1 MANWK
6 KQKDLQKILLTL
18 TYHNKGES
26 KLIINIRVDHT
37 LADIETMEKV
47 SKDLKE
53 LFANLRENFD
63 IREYI
68 EINTCNRYEYF
79 IYTDDYDGQDLDCDN
94 EYVIIQYN
102 DDAILHLFRMS
113 SGLESMIIGED
124 QILGQIKDSKK
135 KSEKEGHCGKT
146 LDTIF
151 TKAIH
156 VGQVVRNKTKINQGS
171 ISIGSAA
178 VDLAEEHL
186 GDLQDKHVLVIGAG
200 KMGTLVAKALA
211 EKNLKAI
218 FVANRTYY
226 KAVGLAEEL
235 GGEAILFDNL
245 EEKLLNADLVISST
259 GSPHAIVNKER
270 LLRVFDEEIPKKMI
284 FIDIANPRD
293 IEDDVKELGIELFN
307 IDDLRGIAE
316 KNKKLRE
323 NEVIEAEKI
332 IENEFDLLK
341 ESFNLI
347 EINSLLGSLRE
358 SMEEIRQRES
368 QKGIVK
374 LNVVDAK
381 DIKTIDKMTQSIV
394 NKIFYDISENIK
406 ELAKEDEANSLKICE
421 ALLRK

>member
-1 MANWK
+1 M
-6 KQKDLQKILLTL
+6 
-18 TYHNKGES
+18 
-26 KLIINIRVDHT
+26 IINIRVDHT

-53 LFANLRENFD
+53 LFSTLKEKID
-63 IREYI
+63 IKEYI

-79 IYTDDYDGQDLDCDN
+79 LYTDDYADEDLDCDN

-102 DDAILHLFRMS
+102 DDAVLHLFRMS

-211 EKNLKAI
+211 EKSLKAI

-226 KAVGLAEEL
+226 KAVKLAEEL
-235 GGEAILFDNL
+235 DGEAILFDNL

-259 GSPHAIVNKER
+259 GSPHPIVNKER
-270 LLRVFDEEIPKKMI
+270 LLKVFGEEAPKKMI

-293 IEDDVKELGIELFN
+293 IEDDVKELGIDLFN

-323 NEVIEAEKI
+323 NEVIEAENI
-332 IENEFDLLK
+332 IESEFDLLK

-374 LNVVDAK
+374 LTTIDAK

-394 NKIFYDISENIK
+394 NKIFYDISESVKKSAKNNEEDVIK
-406 ELAKEDEANSLKICE
+406 MWEAILK
-421 ALLRK
+421 R

>member
-1 MANWK
+1 M
-6 KQKDLQKILLTL
+6 
-18 TYHNKGES
+18 
-26 KLIINIRVDHT
+26 IINIRVDHT

-53 LFANLRENFD
+53 LFSTLKEQMD
-63 IREYI
+63 VKEYI

-79 IYTDDYDGQDLDCDN
+79 LYAEDYNEFDLDCEN
-94 EYVIIQYN
+94 KYVIIQYS
-102 DDAILHLFRMS
+102 DEAVLHLFRMT

-124 QILGQIKDSKK
+124 QILGQVKDAKL
-135 KSEKEGHCGKT
+135 KSEREGHCGKK
-146 LDTIF
+146 LDAIF

-178 VDLAEEHL
+178 VDLAEENL
-186 GDLQDKHVLVIGAG
+186 GDLQDKNVLVIGAG

-226 KAVGLAEEL
+226 KAIKLAEEL
-235 GGEAILFDNL
+235 EGEAILFDNL

-259 GSPHAIVNKER
+259 GAPHAIINKSR
-270 LLRVFDEEIPKKMI
+270 LMKVFDEEIPKKMV

-293 IEDDVKELGIELFN
+293 IGEDVKEIGIDLFN

-323 NEVIEAEKI
+323 KEVIEAEKI
-332 IENEFDLLK
+332 IKSEFDLLK

-374 LNVVDAK
+374 LNSVDAK

-406 ELAKEDEANSLKICE
+406 KSAKNNEEDVIKMCE
-421 ALLRK
+421 TVFKKD

>member
-1 MANWK
+1 M
-6 KQKDLQKILLTL
+6 
-18 TYHNKGES
+18 
-26 KLIINIRVDHT
+26 IINIRVDHT

-53 LFANLRENFD
+53 LFSTLKEQID
-63 IREYI
+63 VKEYI

-79 IYTDDYDGQDLDCDN
+79 LYAEDYNELDLDCEN
-94 EYVIIQYN
+94 KYVIIQYS
-102 DDAILHLFRMS
+102 DEAVLHLFRMT

-124 QILGQIKDSKK
+124 QILGQVKDAKL
-135 KSEKEGHCGKT
+135 KSEREGHCGNK
-146 LDTIF
+146 LDAVF

-178 VDLAEEHL
+178 VDLAEENL
-186 GDLQDKHVLVIGAG
+186 GDLQDKNVLVIGAG

-226 KAVGLAEEL
+226 KAIRLAEEL
-235 GGEAILFDNL
+235 DGEAILFDNL

-259 GSPHAIVNKER
+259 GAPHAIINKAR
-270 LLRVFDEEIPKKMI
+270 LLNVFDEKIPKKMV

-293 IEDDVKELGIELFN
+293 IEEDVKEIGIDLFN

-323 NEVIEAEKI
+323 KEVIEAEKI
-332 IENEFDLLK
+332 IKSEFDLLK

-374 LNVVDAK
+374 LNSVDAK

-394 NKIFYDISENIK
+394 NKIFYDISENIRK
-406 ELAKEDEANSLKICE
+406 TAKNNEDEYIRICE
-421 ALLRK
+421 MILKGD

>member
-1 MANWK
+1 M
-6 KQKDLQKILLTL
+6 
-18 TYHNKGES
+18 
-26 KLIINIRVDHT
+26 IINIRVDHT

-47 SKDLKE
+47 SKDLKD
-53 LFANLRENFD
+53 LFSTLKEQID
-63 IREYI
+63 IKEYI

-79 IYTDDYDGQDLDCDN
+79 LYTDDCIDFDLDCEN
-94 EYVIIQYN
+94 KYIIIQYS
-102 DDAILHLFRMS
+102 DDAVLHLFRMT

-124 QILGQIKDSKK
+124 QILGQVKDSKR
-135 KSEKEGHCGKT
+135 KSEREGHCGKK
-146 LDTIF
+146 LDAVF

-186 GDLQDKHVLVIGAG
+186 GDLQDKNVLVIGAG

-226 KAVGLAEEL
+226 KAIKLAEEL
-235 GGEAILFDNL
+235 EGEAILFDNL
-245 EEKLLNADLVISST
+245 EEKLINADLVISST
-259 GSPHAIVNKER
+259 GAPHAIINKER
-270 LLRVFDEEIPKKMI
+270 LLKVFDEKIPKKMV

-293 IEDDVKELGIELFN
+293 IEEDVKELGIDLFN

-323 NEVIEAEKI
+323 REVIEAEKI
-332 IENEFDLLK
+332 IESEFDLLK

-347 EINSLLGSLRE
+347 EINSLLGNLRE

-374 LNVVDAK
+374 LNAVDAK

-394 NKIFYDISENIK
+394 NKIFYDISENIRK
-406 ELAKEDEANSLKICE
+406 TAKNNDEDIIKICE
-421 ALLRK
+421 MILKID

>member
-1 MANWK
+1 M
-6 KQKDLQKILLTL
+6 
-18 TYHNKGES
+18 
-26 KLIINIRVDHT
+26 IINIRVDHT

-53 LFANLRENFD
+53 LFSTLKEQID
-63 IREYI
+63 VKEYI

-79 IYTDDYDGQDLDCDN
+79 LYAEDYNELDLDCEN
-94 EYVIIQYN
+94 KYVIIQYS
-102 DDAILHLFRMS
+102 DEAVLHLFRMT

-124 QILGQIKDSKK
+124 QILGQVKDAKL
-135 KSEKEGHCGKT
+135 KSEREGHCGKK
-146 LDTIF
+146 LDAVF

-178 VDLAEEHL
+178 VDLAEENL
-186 GDLQDKHVLVIGAG
+186 GDLQDKNVLVIGAG

-226 KAVGLAEEL
+226 KAIRLAEEL
-235 GGEAILFDNL
+235 DGEAILFDNL

-259 GSPHAIVNKER
+259 GAPHAIINKAR
-270 LLRVFDEEIPKKMI
+270 LLKVFDEKIPKKMV

-293 IEDDVKELGIELFN
+293 IEEDVKEIGIDLFN

-323 NEVIEAEKI
+323 KEVIEAEKI
-332 IENEFDLLK
+332 IKSEFDLLK

-374 LNVVDAK
+374 LNSVDAK

-394 NKIFYDISENIK
+394 NKIFYDISENIRK
-406 ELAKEDEANSLKICE
+406 TAKNSEDDYIRICE
-421 ALLRK
+421 MILKGD

>member
-1 MANWK
+1 M
-6 KQKDLQKILLTL
+6 
-18 TYHNKGES
+18 
-26 KLIINIRVDHT
+26 IINIRVDHT

-47 SKDLKE
+47 SKDLKK
-53 LFANLRENFD
+53 LFSTLKEQID
-63 IREYI
+63 IKEYI

-79 IYTDDYDGQDLDCDN
+79 LYTDDYNELDLDCEN
-94 EYVIIQYN
+94 KYVIIQYS
-102 DDAILHLFRMS
+102 DEAVLHLFRMT
-113 SGLESMIIGED
+113 SGLESLIIGED
-124 QILGQIKDSKK
+124 QILGQVKDSKR
-135 KSEKEGHCGKT
+135 KSEKEGHCGKK
-146 LDTIF
+146 LDAVF

-178 VDLAEEHL
+178 VDLAEENL
-186 GDLQDKHVLVIGAG
+186 GDLQDKNVLVIGAG

-226 KAVGLAEEL
+226 KAIKLAEEL
-235 GGEAILFDNL
+235 DGEAILFDNL

-259 GSPHAIVNKER
+259 GAPHAIINKAR
-270 LLRVFDEEIPKKMI
+270 LLKVFDEKIPKKI
-284 FIDIANPRD
+284 VFIDIANPRD
-293 IEDDVKELGIELFN
+293 IEEDVKEIGIDLFN

-323 NEVIEAEKI
+323 KEVIEAEKI
-332 IENEFDLLK
+332 IKNEFDLLK

-374 LNVVDAK
+374 LNSIDAK

-394 NKIFYDISENIK
+394 NKIFYDISENIRK
-406 ELAKEDEANSLKICE
+406 TAKNNEKDYIRICE
-421 ALLRK
+421 MILKGD

>member
-1 MANWK
+1 M
-6 KQKDLQKILLTL
+6 
-18 TYHNKGES
+18 
-26 KLIINIRVDHT
+26 IINIRVDHT

-53 LFANLRENFD
+53 LFSTLKEQID
-63 IREYI
+63 VKEYI

-79 IYTDDYDGQDLDCDN
+79 LYTEDYNELDLDCEN
-94 EYVIIQYN
+94 KYVIIQYS
-102 DDAILHLFRMS
+102 DEAVLHLFRMT

-124 QILGQIKDSKK
+124 QILGQVKDAKL
-135 KSEKEGHCGKT
+135 KSEREGHCGKK
-146 LDTIF
+146 LDAVF

-178 VDLAEEHL
+178 VDLAEENL
-186 GDLQDKHVLVIGAG
+186 GDLQDKNVLVIGAG

-226 KAVGLAEEL
+226 KAIKLAEEL
-235 GGEAILFDNL
+235 DGEAILFDNL
-245 EEKLLNADLVISST
+245 EEKLINADLVISST
-259 GSPHAIVNKER
+259 GAPHAIINKSR
-270 LLRVFDEEIPKKMI
+270 LLKVFDEEMPKKMV

-293 IEDDVKELGIELFN
+293 IEEDVKEIGIDLFN

-323 NEVIEAEKI
+323 REVIEAEKI
-332 IENEFDLLK
+332 ITSEFDLLK

-374 LNVVDAK
+374 LNSVDAK

-394 NKIFYDISENIK
+394 NKIFYDISENIRK
-406 ELAKEDEANSLKICE
+406 TAKNNEEDYIRICE
-421 ALLRK
+421 MILKGD

>member
-1 MANWK
+1 M
-6 KQKDLQKILLTL
+6 
-18 TYHNKGES
+18 
-26 KLIINIRVDHT
+26 IINIRVDHT

-53 LFANLRENFD
+53 LFSTLKEQID
-63 IREYI
+63 VKEYI

-79 IYTDDYDGQDLDCDN
+79 LYAEDYNELDLDCEN
-94 EYVIIQYN
+94 KYVIIQYS
-102 DDAILHLFRMS
+102 DEAVLHLFRMT

-124 QILGQIKDSKK
+124 QILGQVKDAKL
-135 KSEKEGHCGKT
+135 KSEREGHCGKK
-146 LDTIF
+146 LDAVF

-178 VDLAEEHL
+178 VDLAEENL
-186 GDLQDKHVLVIGAG
+186 GDLQDKNVLVIGAG

-226 KAVGLAEEL
+226 KAIKLAEEL
-235 GGEAILFDNL
+235 DGEAILFDNL

-259 GSPHAIVNKER
+259 GAPHAIINKAR
-270 LLRVFDEEIPKKMI
+270 LLKVFDEKIPKKMV

-293 IEDDVKELGIELFN
+293 IEEDVKEIGIDLFN

-323 NEVIEAEKI
+323 KEVIEAEKI
-332 IENEFDLLK
+332 IKSEFDLLK

-374 LNVVDAK
+374 LNSVDAK

-394 NKIFYDISENIK
+394 NKIFYDISENIRK
-406 ELAKEDEANSLKICE
+406 TAKNNEDDYIRICE
-421 ALLRK
+421 MILKGD

>member
-1 MANWK
+1 MKPINC
-6 KQKDLQKILLTL
+6 QT
-18 TYHNKGES
+18 KGES

-53 LFANLRENFD
+53 LFSNLRENMD
-63 IREYI
+63 IKEYI

-79 IYTDDYDGQDLDCDN
+79 LYTDDYDSEDLDCDN

-146 LDTIF
+146 LNPIF

-226 KAVGLAEEL
+226 KAIKLAEEL
-235 GGEAILFDNL
+235 DGEAILFDNL
-245 EEKLLNADLVISST
+245 EEKLINADLVISST
-259 GSPHAIVNKER
+259 GAPHAIINKAR
-270 LLRVFDEEIPKKMI
+270 LLKVFDEKIPKKMV

-293 IEDDVKELGIELFN
+293 IEEDVKEIGIDLFN

-323 NEVIEAEKI
+323 KEVIEAEKI
-332 IENEFDLLK
+332 IKSEFDLLK

-374 LNVVDAK
+374 LTTIDAK
-381 DIKTIDKMTQSIV
+381 DIKVIDKMTQSIV

-406 ELAKEDEANSLKICE
+406 KSAKDNEEDAIKICE
-421 ALLRK
+421 AILKR

>member
-1 MANWK
+1 
-6 KQKDLQKILLTL
+6 
-18 TYHNKGES
+18 
-26 KLIINIRVDHT
+26 LIINIRVDHT

-53 LFANLRENFD
+53 LFSTLKEQID
-63 IREYI
+63 VKEYI

-79 IYTDDYDGQDLDCDN
+79 LYAEDYNELDLDCEN
-94 EYVIIQYN
+94 KYVIIQYS
-102 DDAILHLFRMS
+102 DEAVLHLFRMT

-124 QILGQIKDSKK
+124 QILGQVKDAKL
-135 KSEKEGHCGKT
+135 KSEREGHCGNK
-146 LDTIF
+146 LDAVF

-178 VDLAEEHL
+178 VDLAEENL
-186 GDLQDKHVLVIGAG
+186 GDLQDKNVLVIGAG

-226 KAVGLAEEL
+226 KAIRLAEEL
-235 GGEAILFDNL
+235 DGEAILFDNL

-259 GSPHAIVNKER
+259 GAPHAIINKTR
-270 LLRVFDEEIPKKMI
+270 LLNVFDEKIPKKMV

-293 IEDDVKELGIELFN
+293 IEEDVKEIGIDLFN

-323 NEVIEAEKI
+323 REVIEAEKI
-332 IENEFDLLK
+332 ITSEFDLLK

-374 LNVVDAK
+374 LNSVDAK

-394 NKIFYDISENIK
+394 NKIFYDISENIRK
-406 ELAKEDEANSLKICE
+406 TAKNNEDEYIRICE
-421 ALLRK
+421 MILKGD

>member
-1 MANWK
+1 M
-6 KQKDLQKILLTL
+6 
-18 TYHNKGES
+18 
-26 KLIINIRVDHT
+26 IINIRVDHT
-37 LADIETMEKV
+37 LADIETMENV

-53 LFANLRENFD
+53 LFSTLKENID
-63 IREYI
+63 IKEYI

-79 IYTDDYDGQDLDCDN
+79 LYTDDYNKLDLDCEN
-94 EYVIIQYN
+94 KYVIIQYN
-102 DDAILHLFRMS
+102 DEAVLHLFRMT

-124 QILGQIKDSKK
+124 QILGQVKDAKR
-135 KSEKEGHCGKT
+135 KSEREGHCGKK
-146 LDTIF
+146 LDAVF

-156 VGQVVRNKTKINQGS
+156 VGRVVRNKTKINQGS

-226 KAVGLAEEL
+226 KAIKLAEEL
-235 GGEAILFDNL
+235 EGEAILFDNL

-259 GSPHAIVNKER
+259 GAPHAIINKER
-270 LLRVFDEEIPKKMI
+270 LLRVFDENIPNKMI

-293 IEDDVKELGIELFN
+293 IAEDVKEIGIDLFN

-323 NEVIEAEKI
+323 REVIEAEKI
-332 IENEFDLLK
+332 IESEFDLLK

-374 LNVVDAK
+374 LNAVDAK
-381 DIKTIDKMTQSIV
+381 DIKVIDKMTQSIV
-394 NKIFYDISENIK
+394 NKIFYDISEGIK
-406 ELAKEDEANSLKICE
+406 KSAKENEDDVIKMCETILK
-421 ALLRK
+421 RD

>member
-1 MANWK
+1 MKGKAIAERNW
-6 KQKDLQKILLTL
+6 
-18 TYHNKGES
+18 
-26 KLIINIRVDHT
+26 
-37 LADIETMEKV
+37 M
-47 SKDLKE
+47 
-53 LFANLRENFD
+53 LFSQR
-63 IREYI
+63 
-68 EINTCNRYEYF
+68 
-79 IYTDDYDGQDLDCDN
+79 QS
-94 EYVIIQYN
+94 V
-102 DDAILHLFRMS
+102 
-113 SGLESMIIGED
+113 
-124 QILGQIKDSKK
+124 
-135 KSEKEGHCGKT
+135 
-146 LDTIF
+146 F

-178 VDLAEEHL
+178 VDLAEENL
-186 GDLQDKHVLVIGAG
+186 GDLQDKNVLVIGAG

-226 KAVGLAEEL
+226 KAIKLAEEL
-235 GGEAILFDNL
+235 DGEAILFDNL

-259 GSPHAIVNKER
+259 GAPHAIINKAR
-270 LLRVFDEEIPKKMI
+270 LLKVFDEKIPKKMV

-293 IEDDVKELGIELFN
+293 IEEDVKEIGIDLFN

-323 NEVIEAEKI
+323 KEVIEAEKI
-332 IENEFDLLK
+332 IKSEFDLLK

-374 LNVVDAK
+374 LNSVDAK

-394 NKIFYDISENIK
+394 NKIFYDISENIRK
-406 ELAKEDEANSLKICE
+406 TAKNSEDDYIRICE
-421 ALLRK
+421 MILKGD

>member
-1 MANWK
+1 M
-6 KQKDLQKILLTL
+6 
-18 TYHNKGES
+18 
-26 KLIINIRVDHT
+26 IINIRVDHT

-47 SKDLKE
+47 SKDLKK
-53 LFANLRENFD
+53 LFSAIKEEID
-63 IREYI
+63 IKEYI

-79 IYTDDYDGQDLDCDN
+79 LYTDDCKDLDLDCEN
-94 EYVIIQYN
+94 KYIIIQYN
-102 DDAILHLFRMS
+102 DDAVLHLFRMT

-124 QILGQIKDSKK
+124 QILGQVKDSKR
-135 KSEKEGHCGKT
+135 KSEREGHCGKK
-146 LDTIF
+146 LDAVF

-226 KAVGLAEEL
+226 KAIKLAEEL
-235 GGEAILFDNL
+235 DGEAILFDNL
-245 EEKLLNADLVISST
+245 EEKLTNADLVISST
-259 GSPHAIVNKER
+259 GAPHPIVNKER
-270 LLRVFDEEIPKKMI
+270 LLRVFNEKIPEKMI

-293 IEDDVKELGIELFN
+293 IEEDVKELGIDLFN

-323 NEVIEAEKI
+323 KEVIEAEKI

-347 EINSLLGSLRE
+347 EINALLGSLRE

-374 LNVVDAK
+374 LNKVDAK
-381 DIKTIDKMTQSIV
+381 DIKTIDKMTKSIV
-394 NKIFYDISENIK
+394 NKIFYDISENIRK
-406 ELAKEDEANSLKICE
+406 TAKNNDEEFKKVILEIDQ
-421 ALLRK
+421 

>member
-1 MANWK
+1 M
-6 KQKDLQKILLTL
+6 
-18 TYHNKGES
+18 
-26 KLIINIRVDHT
+26 IINIRVDHT

-47 SKDLKE
+47 SKDLKD
-53 LFANLRENFD
+53 LFSTLKEQID
-63 IREYI
+63 IKEYI

-79 IYTDDYDGQDLDCDN
+79 LYTDDCIDFDLDCEN
-94 EYVIIQYN
+94 KYIIIQYS
-102 DDAILHLFRMS
+102 DDAVLHLFRMT

-124 QILGQIKDSKK
+124 QILGQVKDSKR
-135 KSEKEGHCGKT
+135 KSEREGHCGKK
-146 LDTIF
+146 LDAVF

-186 GDLQDKHVLVIGAG
+186 GDLQDKNVLVIGAG

-226 KAVGLAEEL
+226 KAIKLAEEL
-235 GGEAILFDNL
+235 EGEAILFDNL
-245 EEKLLNADLVISST
+245 EEKFI
-259 GSPHAIVNKER
+259 NKER
-270 LLRVFDEEIPKKMI
+270 LLKVFDEKIPKKMV

-293 IEDDVKELGIELFN
+293 IEEDVKELGIDLFN

-323 NEVIEAEKI
+323 REVIEAEKI
-332 IENEFDLLK
+332 IESEFDLLK

-347 EINSLLGSLRE
+347 EINSLLGNLRE

-368 QKGIVK
+368 QKGIV
-374 LNVVDAK
+374 
-381 DIKTIDKMTQSIV
+381 V
-394 NKIFYDISENIK
+394 NKIFYDISENIRK
-406 ELAKEDEANSLKICE
+406 TAKNNDEDIIKICE
-421 ALLRK
+421 MILKID

>member
-1 MANWK
+1 M
-6 KQKDLQKILLTL
+6 
-18 TYHNKGES
+18 
-26 KLIINIRVDHT
+26 IINIRVDHT

-53 LFANLRENFD
+53 VFSTLKEQID
-63 IREYI
+63 VKEYI

-79 IYTDDYDGQDLDCDN
+79 LYAEDYNELDLDCEN
-94 EYVIIQYN
+94 KYVIIQYS
-102 DDAILHLFRMS
+102 DEAVLHLFRMT

-124 QILGQIKDSKK
+124 QILGQVKDAKL
-135 KSEKEGHCGKT
+135 KSEREGHCGNK
-146 LDTIF
+146 LDAVF

-178 VDLAEEHL
+178 VDLAEENL
-186 GDLQDKHVLVIGAG
+186 GDLQDKNVLVIGAG

-226 KAVGLAEEL
+226 KAIRLAEEL
-235 GGEAILFDNL
+235 DGEAILFDNL

-259 GSPHAIVNKER
+259 GAPHAIINKTR
-270 LLRVFDEEIPKKMI
+270 LLNVFDEKIPKKMV

-293 IEDDVKELGIELFN
+293 IEEDVKEIGIDLFN

-323 NEVIEAEKI
+323 REVIEAEKI
-332 IENEFDLLK
+332 ITSEFDLLK

-374 LNVVDAK
+374 LNSVDAK

-394 NKIFYDISENIK
+394 NKIFYDISENIRK
-406 ELAKEDEANSLKICE
+406 TAKNNEDDYVRICE
-421 ALLRK
+421 MILKGD

>member
-1 MANWK
+1 M
-6 KQKDLQKILLTL
+6 
-18 TYHNKGES
+18 
-26 KLIINIRVDHT
+26 IINIRVDHT

-53 LFANLRENFD
+53 LFSNLKENFD
-63 IREYI
+63 IREYV

-79 IYTDDYDGQDLDCDN
+79 LYTDVDDDSLDCDN
-94 EYVIIQYN
+94 EYVIIEYD
-102 DDAILHLFRMS
+102 DDAIMHLFRMS

-124 QILGQIKDSKK
+124 QILGQIKDSKN
-135 KSEKEGHCGKT
+135 KSEKEGHCGKV
-146 LDTIF
+146 LGAIF

-186 GDLQDKHVLVIGAG
+186 GDLQGKCVLVIGAG

-226 KAVGLAEEL
+226 KAVQLAKEL
-235 GGEAILFDNL
+235 DGEAILFDNL
-245 EEKLLNADLVISST
+245 EENLLHAELVISST
-259 GSPHAIVNKER
+259 GSPHAIINKNR
-270 LLRVFDEEIPKKMI
+270 LLKVFGQEVPEKMI

-293 IEDDVKELGIELFN
+293 IEDDVKELGIDLFN

-332 IENEFDLLK
+332 IENEFVLLK
-341 ESFNLI
+341 DSFNLI
-347 EINSLLGSLRE
+347 EINSVLGSLRE
-358 SMEEIRQRES
+358 SMEEIRQRET

-394 NKIFYDISENIK
+394 NKIFYDISENVKKAAKDDEEDVIK
-406 ELAKEDEANSLKICE
+406 MCELILK
-421 ALLRK
+421 R

>member
-1 MANWK
+1 M
-6 KQKDLQKILLTL
+6 
-18 TYHNKGES
+18 
-26 KLIINIRVDHT
+26 IINIRVDHT

-47 SKDLKE
+47 SKDLKK
-53 LFANLRENFD
+53 LFSTLKEQID
-63 IREYI
+63 IKEYI

-79 IYTDDYDGQDLDCDN
+79 LYTDDYNELDLDCEN
-94 EYVIIQYN
+94 KYVIIQYS
-102 DDAILHLFRMS
+102 DEAVLHLFRMT
-113 SGLESMIIGED
+113 SGLESLIIGED
-124 QILGQIKDSKK
+124 QILGQVKDSKR
-135 KSEKEGHCGKT
+135 KSEKEGHCGKK
-146 LDTIF
+146 LDAVF

-178 VDLAEEHL
+178 VDLAEENL
-186 GDLQDKHVLVIGAG
+186 GDLQDKNVLVIGAG

-226 KAVGLAEEL
+226 KAIKLAEEL
-235 GGEAILFDNL
+235 DGEAILFDNL

-259 GSPHAIVNKER
+259 GAPHAIINKAR
-270 LLRVFDEEIPKKMI
+270 LLKVFDEKIPKKI
-284 FIDIANPRD
+284 VFIDIANPRD
-293 IEDDVKELGIELFN
+293 IEEDVKEIGIDLFN

-323 NEVIEAEKI
+323 KEVIEAEKI
-332 IENEFDLLK
+332 IKNEFDLLK

-374 LNVVDAK
+374 LNSIDAK

-406 ELAKEDEANSLKICE
+406 ELAKEDEEDTLKICE
-421 ALLRK
+421 ALLKR

>member
-1 MANWK
+1 M
-6 KQKDLQKILLTL
+6 
-18 TYHNKGES
+18 
-26 KLIINIRVDHT
+26 IINIRVDHT

-53 LFANLRENFD
+53 LFSTLKEQID
-63 IREYI
+63 VKEYI

-79 IYTDDYDGQDLDCDN
+79 LYAEDYNELDLDCEN
-94 EYVIIQYN
+94 KYVIIQYS
-102 DDAILHLFRMS
+102 DEAVLHLFRMT

-124 QILGQIKDSKK
+124 QILGQVKDAKL
-135 KSEKEGHCGKT
+135 KSEREGHCGNK
-146 LDTIF
+146 LDAVF

-178 VDLAEEHL
+178 VDLAEENL
-186 GDLQDKHVLVIGAG
+186 GDLQDKNVLVIGAG

-226 KAVGLAEEL
+226 KAIRLAEEL
-235 GGEAILFDNL
+235 DGEAILFDNL

-259 GSPHAIVNKER
+259 GAPHAIINKTR
-270 LLRVFDEEIPKKMI
+270 LLNVFDEKIPKKMV

-293 IEDDVKELGIELFN
+293 IEEDVKEIGIDLFN

-323 NEVIEAEKI
+323 REVIEAEKI
-332 IENEFDLLK
+332 ITSEFDLLK

-374 LNVVDAK
+374 LNSVDAK

-394 NKIFYDISENIK
+394 NKIFYDISENIRK
-406 ELAKEDEANSLKICE
+406 TAKNNEDEYIRICE
-421 ALLRK
+421 MILKGDWILIVLKK

>member
-1 MANWK
+1 M
-6 KQKDLQKILLTL
+6 
-18 TYHNKGES
+18 
-26 KLIINIRVDHT
+26 IINIRVDHT

-53 LFANLRENFD
+53 LFSTLKEKID
-63 IREYI
+63 IKEYI

-79 IYTDDYDGQDLDCDN
+79 LYTDDYADEDLDCDN

-102 DDAILHLFRMS
+102 DDAVLHLFRMS

-226 KAVGLAEEL
+226 KAVKLAEEL
-235 GGEAILFDNL
+235 DGEAILFDNL

-259 GSPHAIVNKER
+259 GSPHPIVNKER
-270 LLRVFDEEIPKKMI
+270 LLKVFGEEAPKKMI

-293 IEDDVKELGIELFN
+293 IEDDVKELGIDLFN

-323 NEVIEAEKI
+323 NEVIEAENI
-332 IENEFDLLK
+332 IESEFDLLK

-368 QKGIVK
+368 
-374 LNVVDAK
+374 
-381 DIKTIDKMTQSIV
+381 IKYFMTFLKVLKNQLKTMRKMS
-394 NKIFYDISENIK
+394 
-406 ELAKEDEANSLKICE
+406 
-421 ALLRK
+421 

>member
-1 MANWK
+1 M
-6 KQKDLQKILLTL
+6 
-18 TYHNKGES
+18 
-26 KLIINIRVDHT
+26 IINIRVDHT

-47 SKDLKE
+47 SNDLKE
-53 LFANLRENFD
+53 LFSTLKEKID
-63 IREYI
+63 IKEYI

-79 IYTDDYDGQDLDCDN
+79 LYTDDYADEDLDCDN

-102 DDAILHLFRMS
+102 DDAVLHLFRMS

-146 LDTIF
+146 LDTVF

-226 KAVGLAEEL
+226 KAVKLAEEL
-235 GGEAILFDNL
+235 EGEAILFDNL

-259 GSPHAIVNKER
+259 GSPHPIVNKER
-270 LLRVFDEEIPKKMI
+270 LLRVFDKEVPEKMI

-293 IEDDVKELGIELFN
+293 IEDDVKELGIDLFN
-307 IDDLRGIAE
+307 IDDLRGIAD

-374 LNVVDAK
+374 LNSVDEK

-394 NKIFYDISENIK
+394 NKIFYDISESVKKSAKDNEEDVIK
-406 ELAKEDEANSLKICE
+406 MCE
-421 ALLRK
+421 AILKR

>member
-1 MANWK
+1 M
-6 KQKDLQKILLTL
+6 
-18 TYHNKGES
+18 
-26 KLIINIRVDHT
+26 IINIRVDHT

-53 LFANLRENFD
+53 LFSTLKEQID
-63 IREYI
+63 VKEYI

-79 IYTDDYDGQDLDCDN
+79 LYAEDYNELDLDCEN
-94 EYVIIQYN
+94 KYVIIQYS
-102 DDAILHLFRMS
+102 DEAVLHLFRMT

-124 QILGQIKDSKK
+124 QILGQVKDAKL
-135 KSEKEGHCGKT
+135 KSEREGHCGKK
-146 LDTIF
+146 LDAIF

-178 VDLAEEHL
+178 VDLAEENL
-186 GDLQDKHVLVIGAG
+186 GELQDKNVLVIGAG

-226 KAVGLAEEL
+226 KAIKLAEEL
-235 GGEAILFDNL
+235 EGEAILFDNL
-245 EEKLLNADLVISST
+245 EEKLINADLVISST
-259 GSPHAIVNKER
+259 GAPHAIINKAR
-270 LLRVFDEEIPKKMI
+270 LLKVFDEKIPKKMV

-293 IEDDVKELGIELFN
+293 IEEDVKEIGIDLFN

-323 NEVIEAEKI
+323 KEVIEAEKI
-332 IENEFDLLK
+332 IKSEFDLLK

-374 LNVVDAK
+374 LNSVDAK

-394 NKIFYDISENIK
+394 NKIFYDISENIRK
-406 ELAKEDEANSLKICE
+406 TAKNSEDDYIRICE
-421 ALLRK
+421 MILKGD

>member
-1 MANWK
+1 M
-6 KQKDLQKILLTL
+6 
-18 TYHNKGES
+18 
-26 KLIINIRVDHT
+26 IINIRVDHT
-37 LADIETMEKV
+37 LADIETMENV

-53 LFANLRENFD
+53 LFSTLKENID
-63 IREYI
+63 IKEYI

-79 IYTDDYDGQDLDCDN
+79 LYTDDYNKLDLDCEN
-94 EYVIIQYN
+94 KYVIIQYN
-102 DDAILHLFRMS
+102 DEAVLHLFRMT

-124 QILGQIKDSKK
+124 QILGQVKDAKR
-135 KSEKEGHCGKT
+135 KSEREGHCGKK
-146 LDTIF
+146 LDAVF

-226 KAVGLAEEL
+226 KAIKLAEEL
-235 GGEAILFDNL
+235 EGEAILFDNL

-259 GSPHAIVNKER
+259 GAPHAIINKER
-270 LLRVFDEEIPKKMI
+270 LLRVFDEDIPNKMI

-293 IEDDVKELGIELFN
+293 IAEDVKEIGIDLFN

-323 NEVIEAEKI
+323 REVIEAEKI
-332 IENEFDLLK
+332 IESEFDLLK

-374 LNVVDAK
+374 LNAVDAK
-381 DIKTIDKMTQSIV
+381 DIKVIDKMTQSIV
-394 NKIFYDISENIK
+394 NKIFYDISEGIK
-406 ELAKEDEANSLKICE
+406 KSAKENEDDVIKMCETILK
-421 ALLRK
+421 RD

>member
-1 MANWK
+1 M
-6 KQKDLQKILLTL
+6 
-18 TYHNKGES
+18 
-26 KLIINIRVDHT
+26 IINIRVDHT

-53 LFANLRENFD
+53 LFSTLKEQID
-63 IREYI
+63 VKEYI

-79 IYTDDYDGQDLDCDN
+79 LYTEDYNELDLDCEN
-94 EYVIIQYN
+94 KYVIIQYS
-102 DDAILHLFRMS
+102 DEAVLHLFRMT

-124 QILGQIKDSKK
+124 QILGQVKDAKL
-135 KSEKEGHCGKT
+135 KSEREGHCGKK
-146 LDTIF
+146 LDAVF

-178 VDLAEEHL
+178 VDLAEENL
-186 GDLQDKHVLVIGAG
+186 GDLQDKNVLVIGAG

-226 KAVGLAEEL
+226 KAIKLAEEL
-235 GGEAILFDNL
+235 DGEAILFDNL
-245 EEKLLNADLVISST
+245 EEKLINADLVISST
-259 GSPHAIVNKER
+259 GAPHAIINKSR
-270 LLRVFDEEIPKKMI
+270 LLKVFDDKIPKKMV

-293 IEDDVKELGIELFN
+293 IEEDVKEIGIDLFN

-323 NEVIEAEKI
+323 REVIEAEKI
-332 IENEFDLLK
+332 ITSEFDLLK

-374 LNVVDAK
+374 LNSVDAK

-394 NKIFYDISENIK
+394 NKIFYDISENIRK
-406 ELAKEDEANSLKICE
+406 TAKNNEEDYIRICE
-421 ALLRK
+421 MILKGD

>member
-1 MANWK
+1 MKPINC
-6 KQKDLQKILLTL
+6 QT
-18 TYHNKGES
+18 KGES

-53 LFANLRENFD
+53 LFSNLRENMD
-63 IREYI
+63 IKEYI

-79 IYTDDYDGQDLDCDN
+79 LYTDDYDSEDLDCDN

-146 LDTIF
+146 LNPIF

-226 KAVGLAEEL
+226 KAVKLAEEL
-235 GGEAILFDNL
+235 DGEAILFDNL

-259 GSPHAIVNKER
+259 GSPHPIVNKER
-270 LLRVFDEEIPKKMI
+270 LLKVFGEKVPEKMI

-374 LNVVDAK
+374 LNTIDAK
-381 DIKTIDKMTQSIV
+381 DIKVIDKMTQSIV

-406 ELAKEDEANSLKICE
+406 KSAKENEEDAIKICE
-421 ALLRK
+421 AILKK

>member
-1 MANWK
+1 M
-6 KQKDLQKILLTL
+6 
-18 TYHNKGES
+18 
-26 KLIINIRVDHT
+26 IINIRVDHT

-53 LFANLRENFD
+53 LFSALKEQID
-63 IREYI
+63 VKEYI

-79 IYTDDYDGQDLDCDN
+79 LYAEDYNELDLDCEN
-94 EYVIIQYN
+94 KYVIIQYS
-102 DDAILHLFRMS
+102 DEAVLHLFRMT

-124 QILGQIKDSKK
+124 QILGQVKEAKL
-135 KSEKEGHCGKT
+135 KSEREGHCGKK
-146 LDTIF
+146 LDAVF

-178 VDLAEEHL
+178 VDLAEENL
-186 GDLQDKHVLVIGAG
+186 GDLQDKNVLVIGAG

-226 KAVGLAEEL
+226 KAIKLAEEL
-235 GGEAILFDNL
+235 DGEAILFDNL

-259 GSPHAIVNKER
+259 GAPHAIINKAR
-270 LLRVFDEEIPKKMI
+270 LLKVFDEKIPKKMV

-293 IEDDVKELGIELFN
+293 IEEDVKEIGIDLFN

-323 NEVIEAEKI
+323 KEVIEAEKI
-332 IENEFDLLK
+332 IKSEFELLK

-374 LNVVDAK
+374 LNSVDAK

-394 NKIFYDISENIK
+394 NKIFYDISENIRK
-406 ELAKEDEANSLKICE
+406 TAKNNEEDYIRICE
-421 ALLRK
+421 MILKGE

>member
-1 MANWK
+1 M
-6 KQKDLQKILLTL
+6 
-18 TYHNKGES
+18 
-26 KLIINIRVDHT
+26 IINIRVDHT

-53 LFANLRENFD
+53 LFSALKEQID
-63 IREYI
+63 VKEYI

-79 IYTDDYDGQDLDCDN
+79 LYAEDYNELDLDCEN
-94 EYVIIQYN
+94 KYVIIQYS
-102 DDAILHLFRMS
+102 DEAVLHLFRMT

-124 QILGQIKDSKK
+124 QILGQVKDAKL
-135 KSEKEGHCGKT
+135 KSEREGHCGKK
-146 LDTIF
+146 LDAVF

-178 VDLAEEHL
+178 VDLAEENL
-186 GDLQDKHVLVIGAG
+186 GDLQDKNVLVIGAG

-226 KAVGLAEEL
+226 KAIKLAEEL
-235 GGEAILFDNL
+235 DGEAILFDNL

-259 GSPHAIVNKER
+259 GAPHAIINKAR
-270 LLRVFDEEIPKKMI
+270 LLKVFDEKIPKKMV

-293 IEDDVKELGIELFN
+293 IEEDVKEIGIDLFN

-323 NEVIEAEKI
+323 KEVIEAEKI
-332 IENEFDLLK
+332 IKSEFDLLK

-374 LNVVDAK
+374 LNSVDAK

-394 NKIFYDISENIK
+394 NKIFYDISENIRK
-406 ELAKEDEANSLKICE
+406 TAKNSEDDYIRICE
-421 ALLRK
+421 MILKGD

>member
-1 MANWK
+1 MLKN
-6 KQKDLQKILLTL
+6 ILKSIQT
-18 TYHNKGES
+18 
-26 KLIINIRVDHT
+26 
-37 LADIETMEKV
+37 
-47 SKDLKE
+47 LKE
-53 LFANLRENFD
+53 QID
-63 IREYI
+63 VKEYI

-79 IYTDDYDGQDLDCDN
+79 LYAEDYNELDLDCEN
-94 EYVIIQYN
+94 KYVIIQYS
-102 DDAILHLFRMS
+102 DEAVLHLFRMT

-124 QILGQIKDSKK
+124 QILGQVKDAKL
-135 KSEKEGHCGKT
+135 KSEREGHCGKK
-146 LDTIF
+146 LDAVF

-178 VDLAEEHL
+178 VDLAEENL
-186 GDLQDKHVLVIGAG
+186 GDLQDKNVLVIGAG

-226 KAVGLAEEL
+226 KAIKLAEEL
-235 GGEAILFDNL
+235 DGEAILFDNL
-245 EEKLLNADLVISST
+245 EEKLINADLVISST
-259 GSPHAIVNKER
+259 GAPHAIINKAR
-270 LLRVFDEEIPKKMI
+270 LLKVFDEKIPKKMV

-293 IEDDVKELGIELFN
+293 IEEDVKEIGIDLFN

-323 NEVIEAEKI
+323 KEVIEAEKI
-332 IENEFDLLK
+332 IKSEFDLLK

-374 LNVVDAK
+374 LNSVDAK

-394 NKIFYDISENIK
+394 NKIFYDISENIRK
-406 ELAKEDEANSLKICE
+406 TAKNSEDDYIRICE
-421 ALLRK
+421 MILKGD

>member
-1 MANWK
+1 M
-6 KQKDLQKILLTL
+6 
-18 TYHNKGES
+18 
-26 KLIINIRVDHT
+26 IINIRVDHT

-53 LFANLRENFD
+53 LFSALKERID
-63 IREYI
+63 IKEYI

-79 IYTDDYDGQDLDCDN
+79 LYTDEYNDEDLDCDN

-102 DDAILHLFRMS
+102 DDAVLHLFRMS
-113 SGLESMIIGED
+113 SGIESMIIGED
-124 QILGQIKDSKK
+124 QILGQIKDSKR

-226 KAVGLAEEL
+226 KAVKLAEEL
-235 GGEAILFDNL
+235 EGEAILFDNL

-259 GSPHAIVNKER
+259 GSPHPIVNKER
-270 LLRVFDEEIPKKMI
+270 LLRVFGEEVPKKMI

-293 IEDDVKELGIELFN
+293 IEDDVKELGIDLFN

-332 IENEFDLLK
+332 IENEFNLLK
-341 ESFNLI
+341 ESFKLI
-347 EINSLLGSLRE
+347 EINSILGSLRE

-394 NKIFYDISENIK
+394 NKIFYDISESIK
-406 ELAKEDEANSLKICE
+406 KSAKNNEEDVIKMCE
-421 ALLRK
+421 TVFKR

>member
-1 MANWK
+1 M
-6 KQKDLQKILLTL
+6 
-18 TYHNKGES
+18 
-26 KLIINIRVDHT
+26 IINIRVDHT

-53 LFANLRENFD
+53 LFSTLKEQID
-63 IREYI
+63 VKEYI

-79 IYTDDYDGQDLDCDN
+79 LYAEDYNELDLDCEN
-94 EYVIIQYN
+94 KYVIIQYS
-102 DDAILHLFRMS
+102 DEAVLHLFRMT

-124 QILGQIKDSKK
+124 QILGQVKDAKL
-135 KSEKEGHCGKT
+135 KSEREGHCGKK
-146 LDTIF
+146 LDAIF

-178 VDLAEEHL
+178 VDLAEENL
-186 GDLQDKHVLVIGAG
+186 GDLQDKNVLVIGAG

-226 KAVGLAEEL
+226 KAIKLAEEL
-235 GGEAILFDNL
+235 EGEAILFDNL

-259 GSPHAIVNKER
+259 GAPHAIINKSR
-270 LLRVFDEEIPKKMI
+270 LMKVFDEEIPKKMV

-293 IEDDVKELGIELFN
+293 IEEDVKEIGIDLFN

-323 NEVIEAEKI
+323 KEVIEAEKI
-332 IENEFDLLK
+332 IKSEFDLLK

-374 LNVVDAK
+374 LNSVDAK

-394 NKIFYDISENIK
+394 NKIFYDISENIRK
-406 ELAKEDEANSLKICE
+406 TAKNSEEDYIRICE
-421 ALLRK
+421 MILKGD

>member
-1 MANWK
+1 M
-6 KQKDLQKILLTL
+6 
-18 TYHNKGES
+18 
-26 KLIINIRVDHT
+26 IINIRVDHT

-53 LFANLRENFD
+53 LFSTLKEQID
-63 IREYI
+63 VKEYI

-79 IYTDDYDGQDLDCDN
+79 LYTDDYNELDLDCEN
-94 EYVIIQYN
+94 KYVIIQYS
-102 DDAILHLFRMS
+102 DEAVLHLFRMT

-124 QILGQIKDSKK
+124 QILGQVKDAKR
-135 KSEKEGHCGKT
+135 KSEREGHCGKK
-146 LDTIF
+146 LDAVF

-226 KAVGLAEEL
+226 KAIKLAEEL
-235 GGEAILFDNL
+235 DGEAILFDNL

-259 GSPHAIVNKER
+259 GAPHPIINKER
-270 LLRVFDEEIPKKMI
+270 LLRVFDEEIPDKMI

-293 IEDDVKELGIELFN
+293 IEDDVKEIGIDLFN

-323 NEVIEAEKI
+323 REVIEAEKI
-332 IENEFDLLK
+332 IESEFDLLK

-347 EINSLLGSLRE
+347 EINSMLGSLRE

-374 LNVVDAK
+374 LNSVDAK
-381 DIKTIDKMTQSIV
+381 DIKVIDKMTQSIV
-394 NKIFYDISENIK
+394 NKIFYDISENIRQT
-406 ELAKEDEANSLKICE
+406 AKNNEEDFVKICE
-421 ALLRK
+421 MILKREQA

>member
-1 MANWK
+1 M
-6 KQKDLQKILLTL
+6 
-18 TYHNKGES
+18 
-26 KLIINIRVDHT
+26 IINIRVDHT

-53 LFANLRENFD
+53 LFSTLKEQID
-63 IREYI
+63 VKEYI

-79 IYTDDYDGQDLDCDN
+79 LYAEDYNELDLDCEN
-94 EYVIIQYN
+94 KYVIIQYS
-102 DDAILHLFRMS
+102 DEAVLHLFRMT

-124 QILGQIKDSKK
+124 QILGQVKDAKL
-135 KSEKEGHCGKT
+135 KSEREGHCGKK
-146 LDTIF
+146 LDAVF

-226 KAVGLAEEL
+226 KAIKLAEEL
-235 GGEAILFDNL
+235 DGEAILFDNL

-259 GSPHAIVNKER
+259 GAPHPIINKER
-270 LLRVFDEEIPKKMI
+270 LLRVFDEEIPDKMI

-293 IEDDVKELGIELFN
+293 IEDDVKEIGIDLFN

-323 NEVIEAEKI
+323 REVIEAEKI
-332 IENEFDLLK
+332 IESEFDLLK

-347 EINSLLGSLRE
+347 EINSMLGSLRE

-374 LNVVDAK
+374 LNSVDAK
-381 DIKTIDKMTQSIV
+381 DIKVIDKMTQSIV
-394 NKIFYDISENIK
+394 NKIFYDISENIRQT
-406 ELAKEDEANSLKICE
+406 AKNNEEDFVKICE
-421 ALLRK
+421 MILKREQD

>member
-1 MANWK
+1 M
-6 KQKDLQKILLTL
+6 
-18 TYHNKGES
+18 
-26 KLIINIRVDHT
+26 IINIRVDHT

-53 LFANLRENFD
+53 LFSTLKEKID
-63 IREYI
+63 IKEYI

-79 IYTDDYDGQDLDCDN
+79 LYTDDYTDEDLDCDN

-226 KAVGLAEEL
+226 KAVKLAEEL
-235 GGEAILFDNL
+235 EGEAILFDNL

-259 GSPHAIVNKER
+259 GSPHPIVNKER
-270 LLRVFDEEIPKKMI
+270 LLKVFGEEVTKKMI

-293 IEDDVKELGIELFN
+293 IEDDVKELGIDLFN

-323 NEVIEAEKI
+323 NEVIEAENI
-332 IENEFDLLK
+332 IESEFDLLK

-374 LNVVDAK
+374 LTTIDAK

-394 NKIFYDISENIK
+394 NKIFYDISESVKKSAKNNEEDVIK
-406 ELAKEDEANSLKICE
+406 MCE
-421 ALLRK
+421 AILKR